1 MSLAED
7 GDMQGNIAGVRLEHF
22 ADDGAIPNSVLP
34 VIIYMGAVAAPSPEA
49 MEALFDAN
57 GWPSAW
63 RWGVYDFHHY
73 HSTTHECLG
82 VARGS
87 ARLKLGGESGREFE
101 VAAGDVIVL
110 PAGTGHRKLD
120 SSSDFLVVGA
130 YPPGFSADLLRGEPG
145 ERPGSD
151 ERIAKVPLPRTDPVG
166 GQGGPVLENWR

>member
-1 MSLAED
+1 MR
-7 GDMQGNIAGVRLEHF
+7 GNIADVRLEHF
-22 ADDGAIPNSVLP
+22 ADDGAIPNSALP
-34 VIIYMGAVAAPSPEA
+34 TLIYKGAIPDPSPEA
-49 MEALFDAN
+49 MEAMFDAN

-87 ARLKLGGESGREFE
+87 AMLKLGGESGREFE

-110 PAGTGHRKLD
+110 PAGTGHRKLE

-151 ERIAKVPLPRTDPVG
+151 ERIARVPLPPPEPTCVQRAFMASVVPKS
-166 GQGGPVLENWR
+166 W